1 MDHKGSFVSDIEQK
15 SSQISIEQISIEQS
29 NNRTT
34 IDKSTQNV
42 KNNVKNITKMW
53 KNKELRKIFLDIIG
67 NTQFRNCPYLR
78 DDFYNILNYLIRN
91 NSTDKQIYDRM
102 FDWVH
107 HSLSKKS
114 RELILCA
121 NVYKRSI
128 NRVDKIKSLV
138 DKFYNNGKIYKTS
151 NDEHP
156 KNDSNQNPD
165 NEHLKTEHLKTEHLK
180 NENPKDEHLK
190 DEHSIKILDIGCAE
204 GSISVMIGQY
214 FGLDASHMHGCDII
228 ENKSQNI
235 SEQMT
240 FTHITD
246 ENNSYQKL
254 YDNEQFDIIIA
265 LMSLHHIKNR
275 DEILKQIHRILKP
288 NGLFIIREHNC
299 ISKGLSLVLDAIH
312 GFYSMVWANPREMS
326 DFQTEYFANYTRSDD
341 LTKIIISFGFSE
353 LYNNRFNEYPRFYY
367 GKVINP
373 LNYYYAV
380 YRKI

>member
-1 MDHKGSFVSDIEQK
+1 MDHGSF
-15 SSQISIEQISIEQS
+15 
-29 NNRTT
+29 NFT
-34 IDKSTQNV
+34 DKSFTDKSFTDKSFTDKSNTIMQ
-42 KNNVKNITKMW
+42 KNIIQKNITKMW

-78 DDFYNILNYLIRN
+78 EDFYNILNYLIRN

-102 FDWVH
+102 FEWVH
-107 HSLSKKS
+107 YSLSQKS

-138 DKFYNNGKIYKTS
+138 DKFYNNGKT
-151 NDEHP
+151 NDTMNEIP
-156 KNDSNQNPD
+156 KNEIP
-165 NEHLKTEHLKTEHLK
+165 K
-180 NENPKDEHLK
+180 NEIPETPPNR
-190 DEHSIKILDIGCAE
+190 IKILDIGCAE

-228 ENKSQNI
+228 ENKSDKI
-235 SEQMT
+235 SDQMT
-240 FTHITD
+240 FAHIID

-254 YDNEQFDIIIA
+254 YANEQFDIIIA

-275 DEILKQIHRILKP
+275 DDILKQIHRILKP

-299 ISKGLSLVLDAIH
+299 ISKGLSLVLDTIH

-341 LTKIIISFGFSE
+341 LTKIIESKGFSE
-353 LYNNRFNEYPRFYY
+353 LYNNRFNEYPRFYH

-380 YRKI
+380 YRKIS